1 MKKPP
6 VKIVAQ
12 PSYADTLTVASNLRE
27 RDREEIFATRP
38 DENPADLARD
48 VIASGAFRW
57 GAYVDNRP
65 VAAIGAFQRW
75 PNVWSVW
82 AFGTDEWRS
91 AAGALTKYAIRNMR
105 PALYRSGAL
114 RVDCMSLATH
124 TDARRWLELLGL
136 RPEKTLDN
144 WGKAGESFVL
154 YSWTRNGQNGR
165 NFHV

>member
-1 MKKPP
+1 VSHFKSLL
-6 VKIVAQ
+6 VA
-12 PSYADTLTVASNLRE
+12 
-27 RDREEIFATRP
+27 
-38 DENPADLARD
+38 LA
-48 VIASGAFRW
+48 VC
-57 GAYVDNRP
+57 
-65 VAAIGAFQRW
+65 
-75 PNVWSVW
+75 
-82 AFGTDEWRS
+82 